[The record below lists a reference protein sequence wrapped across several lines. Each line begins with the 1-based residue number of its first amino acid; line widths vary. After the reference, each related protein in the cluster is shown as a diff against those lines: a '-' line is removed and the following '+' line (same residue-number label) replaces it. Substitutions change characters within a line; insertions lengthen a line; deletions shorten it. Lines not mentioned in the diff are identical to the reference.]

1 MDNIT
6 VRELSEQIGVS
17 KPTIRAAINA
27 LHLEEQT
34 EQRGNR
40 LYISPYAAEQIKLY
54 ILGKSENNSEKTEK
68 TENKSEN
75 LENVTENNSEK
86 SKKTENNSENTE
98 NETEKM
104 ESSEGAV
111 LRATIELLQEQ
122 IREQKEDILFLREQ
136 LRQKGNELAKEQQLH
151 TLTYNRL
158 LEIEHKAS
166 TEQSEQT
173 DSTVIIDAVQSES
186 SQEPKNEEPKQQ
198 NFFRRFFTRKKGN

>member
-54 ILGKSENNSEKTEK
+54 ILGKSENNLEK
-68 TENKSEN
+68 TENKLEN
-75 LENVTENNSEK
+75 SENVTENNSEK

-98 NETEKM
+98 NETEKTENS
-104 ESSEGAV
+104 ESAV

-166 TEQSEQT
+166 TDQSEQT
-173 DSTVIIDAVQSES
+173 ESAVIVDAVQSES
-186 SQEPKNEEPKQQ
+186 SQEPKNEEPKKQ
-198 NFFRRFFTRKKGN
+198 NFFKRFFTRRK